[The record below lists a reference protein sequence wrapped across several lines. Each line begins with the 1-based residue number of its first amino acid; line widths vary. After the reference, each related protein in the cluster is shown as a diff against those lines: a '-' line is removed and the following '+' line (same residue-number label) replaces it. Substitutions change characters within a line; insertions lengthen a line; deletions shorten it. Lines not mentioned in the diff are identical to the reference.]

1 MASKAS
7 KDITSEKFNTKD
19 KAGKSASKQGS
30 IKKDRAEK
38 KKKSTIKYA
47 FNENTTFDVALQYF
61 NRQPELIQIRKKKV
75 KPEKY
80 EYYVEKMDMN
90 NNEKKCKKCKDVLT
104 GVKYFEN
111 KNKVKDVLCYFCLCK
126 ILKTKVGDNAG
137 RIQEQLRWL
146 DQHKQKSY
154 LSQ

>member
-7 KDITSEKFNTKD
+7 KDITNEKFNIKD
-19 KAGKSASKQGS
+19 KAEKSISKQRS
-30 IKKDRAEK
+30 FKKDKAEK
-38 KKKSTIKYA
+38 KKKDSIKYA

-61 NRQPELIQIRKKKV
+61 NRQPELIKIRKKKV

-80 EYYVEKMDMN
+80 EYYVEKMD
-90 NNEKKCKKCKDVLT
+90 NNEKKCKKCKAPLT
-104 GVKYFEN
+104 GVKHFEN

-126 ILKTKVGDNAG
+126 ILKTKVGDNEG

-146 DQHKQKSY
+146 DQHKEK
-154 LSQ
+154 

>member
-1 MASKAS
+1 
-7 KDITSEKFNTKD
+7 
-19 KAGKSASKQGS
+19 
-30 IKKDRAEK
+30 
-38 KKKSTIKYA
+38 
-47 FNENTTFDVALQYF
+47 
-61 NRQPELIQIRKKKV
+61 
-75 KPEKY
+75 
-80 EYYVEKMDMN
+80 MDMN

-154 LSQ
+154 LSQWNGSGSIIMQQLIIALKTSGFNNKINKDKSTSVMFDLVTLLTRMMYPVCRHYELKDWRK